1 MHINE
6 PWTAMSGMS
15 QVEAEGRPL
24 SDSLRLHSSQVSK
37 TLERS
42 IFLGDKIEL
51 EIEGMGHG

>member
-1 MHINE
+1 
-6 PWTAMSGMS
+6 MSGMS

-42 IFLGDKIEL
+42 IFLVDKIEL